1 MAEREGVHD
10 AEHPSIIPMDTT
22 STTQAPSGPMTRAG
36 ARAIQSEVNSL
47 LVELPFDPLE
57 TWLLP
62 QTEMLCV
69 LRYHVSN
76 QGDGTVQDGHQ
87 EHGDTLPS
95 PEGPEQPPDHRP
107 GGTTGRLPPNN
118 RSAFC
123 DRAVQGRHYTGCAG
137 NYQKT
142 GTATPTTRTTTGPFD
157 VHLQKPAPDLLAVVA
172 PSMSGTSALH
182 ELPVVQPPP

>member
-1 MAEREGVHD
+1 
-10 AEHPSIIPMDTT
+10 MDST
-22 STTQAPSGPMTRAG
+22 STTLAPRGRMTRAR
-36 ARAIQSEVNSL
+36 ARAILSEVNSL

-69 LRYHVSN
+69 IRYQESN
-76 QGDGTVQDGHQ
+76 QGEAMMQDEHQ
-87 EHGDTLPS
+87 EHGDILPS

-118 RSAFC
+118 RSTFC
-123 DRAVQGRHYTGCAG
+123 DRAVQGRHYTGCTG

-142 GTATPTTRTTTGPFD
+142 GTAAPTTGATASPFD
-157 VHLQKPAPDLLAVVA
+157 VHLRKPAPDLPAELP
-172 PSMSGTSALH
+172 PSRTGTSALH
-182 ELPVVQPPP
+182 ELPAEQPPP